1 MVSSRAVVVALL
13 AGLSILGAFGP
24 SVAAGESAEARES
37 GSQEVVTMEWLGH
50 MFFRFTS
57 PNGVVVLTSPWLEN
71 PDSPIG
77 LDDLGRVDF
86 ILVPDAHGDD
96 MGQALEIAIKTGAT
110 VVAPRL
116 LGQWLVDNGLDSA
129 QLVGGTQ
136 VGAPVNRQGIRIR
149 PVEGLHDNSIRD
161 RDARLHDG
169 SPALGYMITFEN
181 GFTVYFAA
189 SSFVSMD
196 MQLYG
201 MLYQPEVALLT
212 AQHGAFELAH
222 MARLLRADNPNL
234 TTVIPIHIRS
244 GAPIVQQVEEE
255 IDRLGLPLS
264 VFHPVIGQSYRY

>member
-1 MVSSRAVVVALL
+1 MASSRVISAVLL

-24 SVAAGESAEARES
+24 SVAAGESAGASERAAA
-37 GSQEVVTMEWLGH
+37 SQEAVTMEWFGH

-71 PDSPIG
+71 PDSLIG

-110 VVAPRL
+110 VLAPRL
-116 LGQWLVDNGLDSA
+116 LGQWLVDNGLDSG
-129 QLVGGTQ
+129 QLVGAQ

-149 PVEGLHDNSIRD
+149 PVESLHDNSIRD
-161 RDARLHDG
+161 RGGRLLHDG
-169 SPALGYMITFEN
+169 SPALGYIITFEN

-201 MLYQPEVALLT
+201 MLYQPHVALLT

-222 MARLLRADNPNL
+222 MARLLLADNPNF

-244 GAPIVQQVEEE
+244 GAPIVQQVEGE
-255 IDRLGLPLS
+255 IDRLGLPVS
-264 VFHPVIGQSYRY
+264 VFHPVIGQS